1 MSIIHFKSKLFKRFH
16 YNPFSDFGETTE
28 NLIKTMLKGSG
39 LQTRLH
45 FSKTYLRGRTGLRG
59 SCVQSCI
66 VIRSMVLENK

>member
-16 YNPFSDFGETTE
+16 YNTFSDFGETTE

-45 FSKTYLRGRTGLRG
+45 FSKTFLRERTGPKRKLG
-59 SCVQSCI
+59 KKLHCNPFNGFG
-66 VIRSMVLENK
+66 E